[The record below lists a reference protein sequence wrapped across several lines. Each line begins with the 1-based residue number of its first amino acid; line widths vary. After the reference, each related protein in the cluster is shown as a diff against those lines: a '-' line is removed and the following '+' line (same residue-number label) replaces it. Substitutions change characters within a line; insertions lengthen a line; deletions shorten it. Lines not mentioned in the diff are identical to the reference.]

1 MLRITIDGPMV
12 KTKYIDAFPKPLLA
26 DLTAGRW
33 LPIIGAGFSK
43 NAFLP
48 PAKEMPV
55 WSEISKQLCS
65 ELDNYSSTTPIDAIS
80 AYEHEF
86 GRSRLIERLI
96 ELLFINEAQP
106 GDTHK
111 AFCSIPFNFVC
122 TTNFDTLL
130 EQQYR
135 LIPRSCIPLI
145 YENQLTINQRASE
158 VELFKLHGDLH
169 DSDRLIVSES
179 DYDGF
184 LSNYPLIATYLANLL
199 INKTAVFIGYSLD
212 DPDFRQIWHVIGQ
225 RLGRS
230 RRKAYVLSVS
240 PKNADISRYDRRGV
254 KVINLLGER
263 DQFSEILAQ
272 TFNELR
278 EYWEKSVLEASQ
290 VREEPSLRELALPD
304 TALSRLCFFAVPL
317 SLQPFYR
324 EQVFPIARD
333 YGFIPI
339 TEDEIISPGD
349 STNAKIDALIKRSPI
364 IVVDASSQWT
374 VDILKTLIKLKKPS
388 EPSNYLIIRREGSSS
403 NKIQSPPFELWSS
416 DTIPRPEKISE
427 VTDHFFEG
435 VKKWFA
441 DAKARLELDLIEEPQ
456 RLLKANENR
465 AAVISAISL
474 LECELRQRLEIQG
487 GFANRSLRNLIK
499 EAFNRGLL
507 EEQYISKINTW
518 VSIRNESVHTRNHV
532 EKRIAKQVVE
542 GSLKIVHSLR
552 EPLSP

>member
-1 MLRITIDGPMV
+1 MV

-43 NAFLP
+43 NAVLP
-48 PAKEMPV
+48 PSKEMPV

-65 ELDNYSSTTPIDAIS
+65 ELDDYSSTTPIDAIS
-80 AYEHEF
+80 AFEHEF

-158 VELFKLHGDLH
+158 VDLFKLHGDLH

-254 KVINLLGER
+254 KVISLLGER
-263 DQFSEILAQ
+263 DQFPEILAQ

-374 VDILKTLIKLKKPS
+374 VDILKNLIKLRKSSKF
-388 EPSNYLIIRREGSSS
+388 SNYLIIRREGSSS
-403 NKIQSPPFELWSS
+403 NKIQSPPLDLWSPDS
-416 DTIPRPEKISE
+416 IPRPEKISE
-427 VTDHFFEG
+427 VTDHFFER
-435 VKKWFA
+435 VKNWFE
-441 DAKARLELDLIEEPQ
+441 DTKVRLELDLIEEPQ

-474 LECELRQRLEIQG
+474 LEWELRQRLEIQG

-499 EAFNRGLL
+499 EAFSRGLL
-507 EEQYISKINTW
+507 EEQYISKINSW

-532 EKRIAKQVVE
+532 DKRTARQVVD